1 MTSKYFSFNHGS
13 PNVRLKQ
20 ITDCRNRKGSN
31 LKWKTLMNLK
41 EFRSLAVRSLAVR
54 SGKRSYTEPGIHAP
68 DSNIA
73 PTGTDLC
80 ANQAVRGSLYQTG
93 STFA

>member
-41 EFRSLAVRSLAVR
+41 EFRSLAVRS
-54 SGKRSYTEPGIHAP
+54 GKRSYPEPGIHAP

-80 ANQAVRGSLYQTG
+80 TNQAVRGSLYQTG